1 MPDPQQEPLKI
12 QEEERL
18 EESSAQEANQAPKP
32 ATDAPTVLFI
42 EDDPLLLK
50 MYETKFKSEGLRVLA
65 AQDGEEGLRLATTEK
80 VDLIIL
86 DLMMPKLSGLDML
99 ERLRQQNKGKS
110 HVVIVLTNLTKE
122 EEIKRAM
129 DLGVK
134 EYLVKAD
141 LTPNEVASKVK
152 AYLGK

>member
-1 MPDPQQEPLKI
+1 MGDQDQQTKAPQEEPVAQQEPT
-12 QEEERL
+12 
-18 EESSAQEANQAPKP
+18 SS
-32 ATDAPTVLFI
+32 APTVLFI

-50 MYETKFKSEGLRVLA
+50 MYETKFKSEGFRVLA
-65 AQDGEEGLRLATTEK
+65 AQDGEEGLKLASNEK

-99 ERLRQQNKGKS
+99 ERLRSQAHGKS

-141 LTPNEVASKVK
+141 LTPNEVAAKVK

>member
-1 MPDPQQEPLKI
+1 MGDQDQQTKLPQEKPEAIPEPT
-12 QEEERL
+12 
-18 EESSAQEANQAPKP
+18 SN
-32 ATDAPTVLFI
+32 APTVLFI

-65 AQDGEEGLRLATTEK
+65 AQDGEEGLKLASSER

-99 ERLRQQNKGKS
+99 ERLKSQAHGKS

-141 LTPNEVASKVK
+141 LTPNEVAAKVK

>member
-1 MPDPQQEPLKI
+1 MGDQDQQAKQEPP
-12 QEEERL
+12 EPMT
-18 EESSAQEANQAPKP
+18 QEAASN
-32 ATDAPTVLFI
+32 APTILFI

-65 AQDGEEGLRLATTEK
+65 AQDGEEGLKLASNER

-99 ERLRQQNKGKS
+99 ERLRSQAHGKS

-141 LTPNEVASKVK
+141 LTPNEVAAKVK

>member
-1 MPDPQQEPLKI
+1 MADPAQPTKPTPQEPVGQQEAA
-12 QEEERL
+12 
-18 EESSAQEANQAPKP
+18 SN
-32 ATDAPTVLFI
+32 APTVLFI

-65 AQDGEEGLRLATTEK
+65 AQDGEEGLRLASNER

-99 ERLRQQNKGKS
+99 ERLRSQAHGKS

-141 LTPNEVASKVK
+141 LTPNEVAAKVK

>member
-1 MPDPQQEPLKI
+1 MGDQDQQTKLSQEKPEAIPEPT
-12 QEEERL
+12 
-18 EESSAQEANQAPKP
+18 SN
-32 ATDAPTVLFI
+32 APTVLFI

-65 AQDGEEGLRLATTEK
+65 AQDGEEGLKLASSER

-99 ERLRQQNKGKS
+99 ERLKSQAHGKS

-141 LTPNEVASKVK
+141 LTPNEVAAKVK

>member
-1 MPDPQQEPLKI
+1 MGDQDPQTKLPQEEPMAVQEPA
-12 QEEERL
+12 
-18 EESSAQEANQAPKP
+18 S
-32 ATDAPTVLFI
+32 DAPTVLFI

-65 AQDGEEGLRLATTEK
+65 AQDGEEGLRLATNERI
-80 VDLIIL
+80 DLIIL

-99 ERLRQQNKGKS
+99 ERLRSQAHGKS

-122 EEIKRAM
+122 DEIKRAM

-141 LTPNEVASKVK
+141 LTPNEVAAKVK

>member
-1 MPDPQQEPLKI
+1 MISQE
-12 QEEERL
+12 
-18 EESSAQEANQAPKP
+18 SAS
-32 ATDAPTVLFI
+32 DAPTVLFI

-50 MYETKFKSEGLRVLA
+50 MYETKFKSEGFKVLA
-65 AQDGEEGLRLATTEK
+65 AQDGEEGLRLASSER

-99 ERLRQQNKGKS
+99 ERLRSQSHGKT

-141 LTPNEVASKVK
+141 LTPNEVAAKVK

>member
-1 MPDPQQEPLKI
+1 MDTQQPQKT

-18 EESSAQEANQAPKP
+18 EEAIAQEAKQAPRQEVS
-32 ATDAPTVLFI
+32 TPTVLFI

-50 MYETKFKSEGLRVLA
+50 MYETKFKSEGLRVLS
-65 AQDGEEGLRLATTEK
+65 AQDGEEGLKLATSER

-99 ERLRQQNKGKS
+99 ERLRQQSHGKS
-110 HVVIVLTNLTKE
+110 HLVIVLTNLTKE
-122 EEIKRAM
+122 DEIKRAM

-141 LTPNEVASKVK
+141 LTPNE
-152 AYLGK
+152 

>member
-1 MPDPQQEPLKI
+1 MADQDQQTQAAAS
-12 QEEERL
+12 QE
-18 EESSAQEANQAPKP
+18 SKAAS
-32 ATDAPTVLFI
+32 PTVLFI

-50 MYETKFKSEGLRVLA
+50 MYETKFKSEGFRVLS
-65 AQDGEEGLRLATTEK
+65 AQDGEEGLNLATKEK

-86 DLMMPKLSGLDML
+86 DIMMPKLSGLDML
-99 ERLRQQNKGKS
+99 EKLRAQAGGKS
-110 HVVIVLTNLTKE
+110 HVVIVLTNLTNE

-141 LTPNEVASKVK
+141 LTPTQVAAKVK

>member
-1 MPDPQQEPLKI
+1 MADQDQQPKVQPEVSAPAPAAQKT
-12 QEEERL
+12 QE
-18 EESSAQEANQAPKP
+18 SVSN
-32 ATDAPTVLFI
+32 APTVLFI

-50 MYETKFKSEGLRVLA
+50 MYETKFKSEGLRVLT
-65 AQDGEEGLRLATTEK
+65 AQDGEEGLSIATSEK

-99 ERLRQQNKGKS
+99 DRLRQQPKGKS
-110 HVVIVLTNLTKE
+110 VVVIVLTNLTKE

-134 EYLVKAD
+134 EFLVKAD

-152 AYLGK
+152 AYLAK

>member
-1 MPDPQQEPLKI
+1 MDTQQPQKT

-18 EESSAQEANQAPKP
+18 EEAIAQEAKQAPRQEVS
-32 ATDAPTVLFI
+32 TPTVLFI

-50 MYETKFKSEGLRVLA
+50 MYETKFKSEGLRVLS
-65 AQDGEEGLRLATTEK
+65 AQDGEEGLKLATSER

-99 ERLRQQNKGKS
+99 ERLRQQSHGKS
-110 HVVIVLTNLTKE
+110 HLVIVLTNLTKE
-122 EEIKRAM
+122 DEIKRAM

-134 EYLVKAD
+134 EYLVKAN
-141 LTPNEVASKVK
+141 LTPNEVAAKVK

>member
-1 MPDPQQEPLKI
+1 MDTQQPQKT

-18 EESSAQEANQAPKP
+18 EEAIAQEAKQAPRQEVS
-32 ATDAPTVLFI
+32 TPTVLFI

-50 MYETKFKSEGLRVLA
+50 MYETKFKSEGLRVLS
-65 AQDGEEGLRLATTEK
+65 AQDGEEGLKLATSER

-99 ERLRQQNKGKS
+99 ERLRQQSHGKS
-110 HVVIVLTNLTKE
+110 HLVIVLTNLTKE
-122 EEIKRAM
+122 DEIKRAM

-141 LTPNEVASKVK
+141 LTPNEVAAKVK

>member
-1 MPDPQQEPLKI
+1 MADQPPQSQVPVTEVSP
-12 QEEERL
+12 
-18 EESSAQEANQAPKP
+18 SG
-32 ATDAPTVLFI
+32 APTVLFI

-50 MYETKFKSEGLRVLA
+50 MYETKFKSEGFRVLS
-65 AQDGEEGLRLATTEK
+65 AQDGEEGLNLATTEK

-99 ERLRQQNKGKS
+99 ERLRAQSGGKS

-141 LTPNEVASKVK
+141 LTPNEVADKVK

>member
-1 MPDPQQEPLKI
+1 MAVQEPA
-12 QEEERL
+12 
-18 EESSAQEANQAPKP
+18 S
-32 ATDAPTVLFI
+32 DAPTVLFI

-65 AQDGEEGLRLATTEK
+65 AQDGEEGLRLATNERI
-80 VDLIIL
+80 DLIIL

-99 ERLRQQNKGKS
+99 ERLRSQAHGKS

-122 EEIKRAM
+122 DEIKRAM

-141 LTPNEVASKVK
+141 LTPNEVAAKVK